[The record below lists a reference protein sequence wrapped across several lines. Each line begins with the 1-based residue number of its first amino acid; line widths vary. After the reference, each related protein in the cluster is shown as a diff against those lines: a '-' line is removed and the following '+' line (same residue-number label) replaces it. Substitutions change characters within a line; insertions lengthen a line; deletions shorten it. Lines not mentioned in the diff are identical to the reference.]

1 MRPVV
6 RCFASKPKIALTCGH
21 GEGLLKHLM
30 FFKLLLVAVFIAPA
44 AGWAL
49 PGEVVSA
56 IAPRFDA
63 PAPPAAACL
72 DASGAIH
79 LWPGGSSLNALET
92 AALDGAETGGI
103 FRLAADGTTAAILAP
118 ELVQWRKN
126 PELIPF
132 GSWLPLPSG
141 FRCLADGRMMVCTP
155 DQGGVLVSP
164 AGVASSGFFKNLPVG
179 IRLAPQFERGGYYYF
194 VIAGADGTRSLVR
207 QTTAASEWS
216 PEPLPATGWRLPPSA
231 AVPGPNNTI
240 RVLGTTETSDSWG
253 LNTVIQQRVFLIE
266 ETGQLVAG
274 APVYDPA
281 VKRPANLSASPGSG
295 YRLIFG
301 VDPSRYNYWPA
312 PSSSSYRV
320 EWRDEANGLLRTMD
334 FVTPLTSLTL
344 VEGTGGELLATGF
357 DGTLQRFSPDGVR
370 DPSFTSPG
378 WVSSALPLPDGKWLI
393 DGTRRILANG
403 TADPAWHRPN
413 LTRPASFTQLLP
425 TPDGGMLAVGDGY
438 QAGTTTR
445 LAKLAADG
453 TPFPGF
459 TADPRLGQIATM
471 AAMPDCS
478 VAVSLHSA
486 IVLADGRRSKLVRLR
501 PDGTLDESLF
511 PPVDPPNVSFA
522 GDSVATLLASQPDGK
537 LLVVTAIH
545 GGEVS
550 YWTLSRLLP
559 NLIADSAFSS
569 STGYGG
575 WPTDMV
581 VLNDGRIFVGS
592 LLYSPTGQF
601 LTNLDPAGNSS
612 VFSPLCLL
620 PDGAVMFSQWT
631 AAGWQLRRWRN
642 NGWDTTF
649 AAAVDPRWY
658 GLGASPGSGGK
669 LYFWGSTTNATPPA
683 TQLVRLHRNGRLDA
697 SFRAPPLSRQVRRG
711 PGPWQTFTPAGLVPF
726 DPAANPASSTLKGVL
741 WQPATDRV
749 WLAGSFNMAGSFA
762 RDGLA
767 VVAGESAIGY
777 PAWSQAALRN
787 LPAQAEPTMDPD
799 GDGCS
804 NFLEYATA
812 ADPLVAN
819 PADCALQ
826 PLAGEPLWFGLW
838 KNPEA
843 AEVYPVIKVCENLT
857 HWRTATGSEITLEA
871 TGSQVIFGLFP
882 NAPRRFAEVEFITP

>member
-1 MRPVV
+1 M
-6 RCFASKPKIALTCGH
+6 FA
-21 GEGLLKHLM
+21 
-30 FFKLLLVAVFIAPA
+30 KLLLVAAVIAPA

-49 PGEVVSA
+49 PGDVVSA
-56 IAPRFDA
+56 IAQRFDA
-63 PAPPAAACL
+63 PAPPAEACL
-72 DASGAIH
+72 DASGVIH
-79 LWPGGSSLNALET
+79 LWPGASSLSDLET
-92 AALDGAETGGI
+92 AALDGTETGGI
-103 FRLAADGTTAAILAP
+103 LRLAADGTTAAILAP

-132 GSWLPLPSG
+132 RSWLPPPSELS
-141 FRCLADGRMMVCTP
+141 CLADGRMMVCTP
-155 DQGGVLVSP
+155 DQGGVLVTP

-179 IRLAPQFERGGYYYF
+179 IRLTPQFERGGYYFF

-207 QTTAASEWS
+207 QATAAHEWS
-216 PEPLPATGWRLPPSA
+216 PETLATTGWPLPPGA
-231 AVPGPNNTI
+231 AAPGPNNTI
-240 RVLGTTETSDSWG
+240 RVLGTTEATDG
-253 LNTVIQQRVFLIE
+253 LLNTVIRQRVFLIE

-281 VKRPANLSASPGSG
+281 LNRPATLRASAGSG

-301 VDPSRYNYWPA
+301 DDPSRYNFWPS

-320 EWRDEANGLLRTMD
+320 EWRDEANGLLRAMG
-334 FVTPLTSLTL
+334 FITPLMFTFTFA
-344 VEGTGGELLATGF
+344 EGTGGEVLATGP
-357 DGTLQRFSPDGVR
+357 DGTLQRFSPDGVK
-370 DPSFTSPG
+370 DPAFASPG

-413 LTRPASFTQLLP
+413 LTRPASFTRLVP

-459 TADPRLGQIATM
+459 TGDPRLGQIATM
-471 AAMPDCS
+471 AAMPDGS
-478 VAVSLHSA
+478 VAVALQSA

-511 PPVDPPNVSFA
+511 PPAGPPNVSFA
-522 GDSVATLLASQPDGK
+522 GNSVATLLASQPDGK
-537 LLVVTAIH
+537 LLVLTSIH
-545 GGEVS
+545 GGDVS

-559 NLIADSAFSS
+559 DLTADSAFSA

-575 WPTDMV
+575 WPTGMV

-592 LLYSPTGQF
+592 LLYSPSGQL

-631 AAGWQLRRWRN
+631 AAGWLLRRWRN
-642 NGWDTTF
+642 NGWDATF
-649 AAAVDPRWY
+649 AAAVDARWY
-658 GLGASPGSGGK
+658 GLGASPGPAGK
-669 LYFWGSTTNATPPA
+669 LYCWASSVDHVPPA
-683 TQLVRLHRNGRLDA
+683 TQLIRLHRNGRLDA
-697 SFRAPPLSRQVRRG
+697 SFRAPPLIRQVRRDL
-711 PGPWQTFTPAGLVPF
+711 GPWQTFTPAGLVPF
-726 DPAANPASSTLKGVL
+726 DPAANPAASTLQAVL

-767 VVAGESAIGY
+767 AVAGESAIGY
-777 PAWSQAALRN
+777 AAWSQAALRN
-787 LPAQAEPTMDPD
+787 LPSQAEPAMDPD

-819 PADCALQ
+819 PAACAPQ

-843 AEVYPVIKVCENLT
+843 AEVYPVIKVSENLT
-857 HWRTATGSEITLEA
+857 LWRTATGAEITLESTA
-871 TGSQVIFGLFP
+871 SQIIFGLLP
-882 NAPRRFAEVEFITP
+882 NAPRRFAKVEFTLP